1 MVCLIVKG
9 NCRRRG
15 KVEDIKES
23 TSLAGVS
30 IKMRPRVTNAI
41 ILYERYSHTAIVLH
55 LHCSHNSWLSRPFL
69 CVCIS
74 FNAADEM
81 VIRCAAATSFRFVS
95 CGLVIRVYAN
105 CGARRQQQRRSHT
118 RSILESATR
127 LTSLPRA
134 LHNYS
139 ARVDFLRKSHA
150 TW

>member
-1 MVCLIVKG
+1 MVCLVKG
-9 NCRRRG
+9 NCRRG

-23 TSLAGVS
+23 TLLL
-30 IKMRPRVTNAI
+30 R
-41 ILYERYSHTAIVLH
+41 
-55 LHCSHNSWLSRPFL
+55 
-69 CVCIS
+69 CVDK
-74 FNAADEM
+74 NAAESDKCNNPLWTLLTHCNCAALAALSLSAIFMCVHFVQWHVAAADDEM
-81 VIRCAAATSFRFVS
+81 VIRCAATSFRFVS

-105 CGARRQQQRRSHT
+105 CGARQQQQRRSHT
-118 RSILESATR
+118 QHIRESATR

>member
-1 MVCLIVKG
+1 MSREGKLPPP
-9 NCRRRG
+9 RG

-55 LHCSHNSWLSRPFL
+55 LHCSHNSLSRPFL

-95 CGLVIRVYAN
+95 CGLVIRVYMLIAVR
-105 CGARRQQQRRSHT
+105 GGSSSGVRT
-118 RSILESATR
+118 LRSILESATR